1 MAGRQNLGPEQLA
14 ETCYAGL
21 KEMLDKKRD
30 FGLLGL
36 MRASGMHVAQLMTF
50 SKAVIRSISKIRSH
64 EDIADRK
71 KKSGSSPG
79 KFYKR

>member
-50 SKAVIRSISKIRSH
+50 SNSAHQEHLKDPFARRYRGPEKEVRL
-64 EDIADRK
+64 
-71 KKSGSSPG
+71 KS
-79 KFYKR
+79 R